1 MFRSSIFILIT
12 LTGVMLGV
20 KNLYATPKFVPG
32 INGLPLMTGLVLIP
46 EKQVVFDTLNGRIIE
61 VFATGKNSPEDIL
74 SFYGATLPQ
83 LGWISKSP
91 NEFQRDKELLKV
103 EITDNLM
110 GRVEVRI
117 SIAPRPD

>member
-1 MFRSSIFILIT
+1 MFRSSILILIT
-12 LTGVMLGV
+12 LTGVMFGV
-20 KNLYATPKFVPG
+20 KNLYATPKFIPG
-32 INGLPLMTGLVLIP
+32 INGLMTGLVLIP

-61 VFATGKNSPEDIL
+61 VFATGKNSPDDIL

-91 NEFQRDKELLKV
+91 NEFRRDKELLKV